1 MDANKCIEELLK
13 QLEEERRNVRRE
25 KLAVACLQRE
35 IERSKSEGTMREKL
49 IHQLE
54 EERRLRLDSER
65 RLREVTEESELGR
78 TQMTSLQQHFS
89 RMEDTVRT
97 LLQNQGVLDST
108 AMDTV
113 DIMKVYKDKLSKEM
127 EKQEASEE
135 KRVCQAA
142 EEQPAKSG
150 QSEAEKDAAGDEA
163 GDEAKDET
171 RTLLDRLKALEEE
184 NSALAIENENQRGQ
198 YERCLDEVANQ
209 VVQALLTQKDLRE
222 ECLKLRT
229 RVFDL
234 EQQNR
239 TLSVLFQQKLRPA
252 SDLLLQKLYSRL
264 MDLSSG
270 DLLMDQDRTK
280 HLLLTRNTDSPPH
293 ELTGKGFPV
302 GKCSSQLSLTASV
315 CAHAYG
321 RSSCSSSE
329 LSLSSACSEFS
340 SGSYTWN
347 DSRSCAKLSSLTW
360 EKRSGLGSS
369 VPSNICAPLEDQF
382 PARPKECH
390 ILEGLRRLQR
400 RRPKESSLSASSRRP
415 KSAFKDCMNSNE
427 GIYSLGMKA
436 GGLGA
441 SKSAPSPPCTSALVR
456 EARKFVYDS
465 DDADDESAHVAS
477 ARQRHSVPSKDGVWL
492 CSKKLSHSVSDS
504 LCSWDGIQ
512 DSVGGGNGTQEV
524 PSEPP
529 PPYSSQERPERLL
542 SFINGFL
549 FSGKRC
555 SAPTPTTQMQ
565 YELSSTETDGLL
577 HLSESDD
584 PDDNARVKALSEQT
598 LVARLTAEVP
608 EKDPKRFSRDSDQMH
623 RLRREQVR
631 AQSADSRP
639 RPLSLVK
646 DQKSSKAVQSEE
658 SISTIFDADGQ
669 PIKLCEMQVRRGAPL
684 PNVAPS
690 NETPTKMGPPDYAE
704 LVAQERPSRLRGG
717 GHNNR
722 NYSVLES
729 PEKPGE
735 THLRVQMTGR
745 TSSSREGSTERLQSQ
760 PGTHQH
766 KLIKPPYNRTNK
778 GHSVPPMTNVASPA
792 KASNTK
798 IPATRGKSSPLKVSL
813 GPGTEPSGTP
823 GSMSQEKSP
832 SSPPVKLSRFL
843 KAPSSGQSPKTA
855 PLSGSKLPARGEWGR
870 SLSSSPHLSR
880 RHLAHTTDYGE
891 QPTRDRHFEKAKSEL
906 RSPSPPPP
914 PGRTTSLLIRPN
926 YEALPQALK
935 AGGPPPPTTPNTVR
949 GPPPSYQPPSNPNMQ
964 HSCPQKDV
972 DTLEV
977 DAGYGTVNPQKLAES
992 GAQHHNIQKS
1002 SSSSSSS
1009 SQTPTKGGLPK
1020 RVHTKLYLS
1029 TSSPGHG
1036 PSDHQDFPA
1045 PKTSQK
1051 AAPQKAASQQST
1063 IQTKKAPLT
1072 NESGHLSSNKTPV
1085 QQCPAQDC
1093 ADPRSP
1099 PQVASHQRSPHNS
1112 AEAAA
1117 KTRIPV
1123 GLKAF
1128 VKSPIAL
1135 KKSSTIPG
1143 KQEKDHINTVSKET
1157 ASSEGLSQSQQT
1169 EQQQHAPPPP
1179 PPYHLH
1185 LPPVRGTADPKA
1197 LPLPPPQRN
1206 SIEES
1211 TQTTP
1216 PGEGGGMLGDKA
1228 GDRDSRLFKRSI
1240 SITTKPHLKPALGM
1254 NGAKARSQSFS
1265 TNYMEKPT
1273 INTAAVAAANA
1284 DGPGKVRTQIITN
1297 TAEKRNSLSRQS
1309 SFVEVMQQLKGSAGL
1324 TESGSSPSV
1333 SRPTQIEGI
1342 TGSSSHH
1349 GLPDKATRIGSK
1361 GDVAVPSP
1369 QKEARSL
1376 PLSDRQGLKNSR
1388 RPAKVSSHPQF
1399 ESTSFA
1405 SSPDVLPQGKGS
1417 TTMGKQEV
1425 LPQNQSTA
1433 NQSKPDEGEKA
1444 TNPLVCSIE
1453 EKVMMGIEENVQKI
1467 QGLERSNSS
1476 EAKQKTGSSLANWF
1490 GFRKSKLPA
1499 LNGKKTDSPKGKEEK
1514 KELKIGSVLGGR
1526 QTKGDKKK
1534 DKKKN
1539 DAQSKE
1545 SQEFVIAD
1553 NSNKMNS
1560 IMDHCNIQMGHITNQ
1575 LQSSTT
1581 YIGKD
1586 QLVKELLGRTVAK
1599 GDPHAASVAAIS
1611 LARRSGEM
1619 KGEVEIRS
1627 DTTILVTQ
1635 KLTLHGE
1642 REDDHVP
1649 EPVCQDHMIGSSC
1662 QMRTLDSGIGTF
1674 PLPDPVNRQ
1683 GGRNPPKPEPS
1694 AAAAI
1699 APEME
1704 EAPSATTTSPDSP
1717 DSPVCY
1723 PTIPCSATK
1732 VPSSLPEPCQQGAN
1746 SMAHSPPDP
1755 SLPAD
1760 PAREAAGLLRHPST
1774 SDIIRPKRLSQIEY
1788 TSQRTA
1794 IPVSSGKPA
1803 EKRRNAKDQTL
1814 AHDRA
1819 LRVCTYPGSSSDSEG
1834 ELQPACVNEA
1844 NTLRSPQNTQL
1855 NKTNSISQAGR
1866 VEELKR
1872 RSFGGVRSVTEYRSR
1887 SGSGGLVA
1895 GRPAL
1900 RRGDGYAR
1908 PRSQYLLPTETA
1920 APDQARDNHIKW
1932 KIPERAS
1939 ATVGPPQGFSRIPL
1953 ESLSCLGG
1961 STSAVSDR
1969 LHRSVCGSSGG
1980 SGGVGMGTR
1989 TDSSQHTVPH
1999 HIAPRSDSII
2009 YEGFA
2014 SSCASQGSSVA

>member
-1 MDANKCIEELLK
+1 MLACVLVCMRVCVWVCVRACGCDSYEESMDANRCIEELLK
-13 QLEEERRNVRRE
+13 QLEEERGIVRRE

-35 IERSKSEGTMREKL
+35 VERTKSEGTMREKL
-49 IHQLE
+49 VHQLE

-97 LLQNQGVLDST
+97 LLQNQGVLESS
-108 AMDTV
+108 AVDTV
-113 DIMKVYKDKLSKEM
+113 DIMKAYKDKLSKEV
-127 EKQEASEE
+127 EKLESSEE
-135 KRVCQAA
+135 KRACQA
-142 EEQPAKSG
+142 EQQPAESS
-150 QSEAEKDAAGDEA
+150 QSEAERDEA
-163 GDEAKDET
+163 SRETRDETKDET
-171 RTLLDRLKALEEE
+171 KDEAQTLLERLKTLEEE
-184 NSALAIENENQRGQ
+184 NSALAMENENQREQ

-234 EQQNR
+234 EHQNR

-270 DLLMDQDRTK
+270 DLLLDPERTK

-293 ELTGKGFPV
+293 ELSGKGFLV

-315 CAHAYG
+315 HAHAYG

-369 VPSNICAPLEDQF
+369 VPGNICAPLEDHF

-400 RRPKESSLSASSRRP
+400 RRSKETPSSSSRRP

-427 GIYSLGMKA
+427 GIYSLGVKA

-441 SKSAPSPPCTSALVR
+441 SKSAPSGAPAALVVG
-456 EARKFVYDS
+456 AKKFVYDS

-477 ARQRHSVPSKDGVWL
+477 VSVRQRHSVPSKDSGWL

-504 LCSWDGIQ
+504 LCSWEGIQ
-512 DSVGGGNGTQEV
+512 ESVSSTQEV

-529 PPYSSQERPERLL
+529 PPYSAQERPEKLL
-542 SFINGFL
+542 SFINGYL
-549 FSGKRC
+549 FSRKRC
-555 SAPTPTTQMQ
+555 SAPTPTTQML
-565 YELSSTETDGLL
+565 YEVSSNETDCAL

-584 PDDNARVKALSEQT
+584 PDDARIKGHLEQMS
-598 LVARLTAEVP
+598 VARS
-608 EKDPKRFSRDSDQMH
+608 KDLKRFSRDSDQMH
-623 RLRREQVR
+623 RVRREQVR

-646 DQKSSKAVQSEE
+646 DQKISKGVQSEE
-658 SISTIFDADGQ
+658 SITTIFDADGQ
-669 PIKLCEMQVRRGAPL
+669 PIKLCETRTSRQNVV
-684 PNVAPS
+684 PNEA
-690 NETPTKMGPPDYAE
+690 PTKMGPPDYAE

-717 GHNNR
+717 NNR

-735 THLRVQMTGR
+735 THLRGQLTSR
-745 TSSSREGSTERLQSQ
+745 TSNSREGSAERLQTQ
-760 PGTHQH
+760 PGNLQH
-766 KLIKPPYNRTNK
+766 KLIKPPYSRTNK
-778 GHSVPPMTNVASPA
+778 GHSVPPLINTASP
-792 KASNTK
+792 KGTNTK
-798 IPATRGKSSPLKVSL
+798 IPATRGKGSPLKVSL
-813 GPGTEPSGTP
+813 GPGTELSGTP
-823 GSMSQEKSP
+823 GSTSQEKSS

-843 KAPSSGQSPKTA
+843 KAPNSGQSPKSA
-855 PLSGSKLPARGEWGR
+855 PQSGSKLPGKGEWGR
-870 SLSSSPHLSR
+870 SSSSSPHLSR
-880 RHLAHTTDYGE
+880 RHLTHMDYGE

-935 AGGPPPPTTPNTVR
+935 PGGPPPPAPNTVR
-949 GPPPSYQPPSNPNMQ
+949 GPPPSYQPPSIPTMQ
-964 HSCPQKDV
+964 HSCPHKDV
-972 DTLEV
+972 DSLEV
-977 DAGYGTVNPQKLAES
+977 DAGYGTVNPQKLVDN
-992 GAQHHNIQKS
+992 GTHHLQKS
-1002 SSSSSSS
+1002 SSSN
-1009 SQTPTKGGLPK
+1009 QTPTKGLPK

-1029 TSSPGHG
+1029 SSSPGHV
-1036 PSDHQDFPA
+1036 PDHQDSA

-1051 AAPQKAASQQST
+1051 GAAPSLHTPQKAASQQST
-1063 IQTKKAPLT
+1063 IQTKKAPPT
-1072 NESGHLSSNKTPV
+1072 NENGYTPSNKTAGNLQTPV
-1085 QQCPAQDC
+1085 QFPAQDC
-1093 ADPRSP
+1093 SEPRCP
-1099 PQVASHQRSPHNS
+1099 PHVASHQRSAHNS
-1112 AEAAA
+1112 AEQAA

-1128 VKSPIAL
+1128 VKSPAAL

-1157 ASSEGLSQSQQT
+1157 ASSEGLSQS
-1169 EQQQHAPPPP
+1169 ENAP

-1185 LPPVRGTADPKA
+1185 LPPVRGNMEPKE
-1197 LPLPPPQRN
+1197 LPLPQRN
-1206 SIEES
+1206 SVEES

-1228 GDRDSRLFKRSI
+1228 DRDSRLFKRSI

-1265 TNYMEKPT
+1265 TNYMEKPN
-1273 INTAAVAAANA
+1273 INTTVNA

-1297 TAEKRNSLSRQS
+1297 TVEKRNSLSRQS
-1309 SFVEVMQQLKGSAGL
+1309 SFVEGTQLKTGTGL
-1324 TESGSSPSV
+1324 PESGSSPSV

-1349 GLPDKATRIGSK
+1349 GLPDRTSRFSAKFDIA
-1361 GDVAVPSP
+1361 APSP

-1376 PLSDRQGLKNSR
+1376 PLSDRLGLKNSR
-1388 RPAKVSSHPQF
+1388 RPAKVASHPQF
-1399 ESTSFA
+1399 ESTSFSA
-1405 SSPDVLPQGKGS
+1405 SSTEVLPQGKGS
-1417 TTMGKQEV
+1417 TVGKQEV
-1425 LPQNQSTA
+1425 MPKNQSTP
-1433 NQSKPDEGEKA
+1433 NQSNPDEEETVA
-1444 TNPLVCSIE
+1444 NPLVCSIE
-1453 EKVMMGIEENVQKI
+1453 EKVMMGIKENVQKI
-1467 QGLERSNSS
+1467 QVLERSNSS

-1499 LNGKKTDSPKGKEEK
+1499 LNSKKVDSPKGKEDK

-1526 QTKGDKKK
+1526 QTKSDKKK

-1539 DAQSKE
+1539 ETQSKE
-1545 SQEFVIAD
+1545 SQEFVISD

-1586 QLVKELLGRTVAK
+1586 QFVKELLGRTVAK
-1599 GDPHAASVAAIS
+1599 GDSHAASVAAIS

-1619 KGEVEIRS
+1619 KGEVEIHS
-1627 DTTILVTQ
+1627 DTAILVTQ

-1642 REDDHVP
+1642 REDDHAP

-1674 PLPDPVNRQ
+1674 PLPDPVSRQ
-1683 GGRNPPKPEPS
+1683 GGRNPPKPEPPGS
-1694 AAAAI
+1694 
-1699 APEME
+1699 PEKD
-1704 EAPSATTTSPDSP
+1704 EAPGAPALPDSP
-1717 DSPVCY
+1717 VSVCY

-1732 VPSSLPEPCQQGAN
+1732 VPSCLSEPGQQRAAN
-1746 SMAHSPPDP
+1746 STAHSLSDH
-1755 SLPAD
+1755 SMPAD
-1760 PAREAAGLLRHPST
+1760 PAREKKASLLRHPST
-1774 SDIIRPKRLSQIEY
+1774 SDVIKPKRFSHIEY
-1788 TSQRTA
+1788 PSKRTER
-1794 IPVSSGKPA
+1794 PVSSNKPV
-1803 EKRRNAKDQTL
+1803 ERRKNATDQSL
-1814 AHDRA
+1814 PHDRA
-1819 LRVCTYPGSSSDSEG
+1819 LRVCTYSGSSNDSESEP
-1834 ELQPACVNEA
+1834 ELECRSEA

-1855 NKTNSISQAGR
+1855 NKTNSISQVGR
-1866 VEELKR
+1866 VEQLKR
-1872 RSFGGVRSVTEYRSR
+1872 RSFCGVRSAAECNQQHR
-1887 SGSGGLVA
+1887 GHSGGGGA
-1895 GRPAL
+1895 PC
-1900 RRGDGYAR
+1900 R
-1908 PRSQYLLPTETA
+1908 PRSQYLPRTEHALDYGQT
-1920 APDQARDNHIKW
+1920 RDNHCKG
-1932 KIPERAS
+1932 KILERVS
-1939 ATVGPPQGFSRIPL
+1939 AIGGPQQGFSRISL

-1961 STSAVSDR
+1961 SGGPDR
-1969 LHRSVCGSSGG
+1969 LHRSICGGIG
-1980 SGGVGMGTR
+1980 NAGVGTR
-1989 TDSSQHTVPH
+1989 ADPQHTPERQASNN
-1999 HIAPRSDSII
+1999 HIVSRSDSIL
-2009 YEGFA
+2009 YDGFT
-2014 SSCASQGSSVA
+2014 SCASQGSNIA

>member
-1 MDANKCIEELLK
+1 
-13 QLEEERRNVRRE
+13 
-25 KLAVACLQRE
+25 
-35 IERSKSEGTMREKL
+35 MREKL

-108 AMDTV
+108 AVDAV

-127 EKQEASEE
+127 EKHELSEE
-135 KRVCQAA
+135 KRACQAA

-150 QSEAEKDAAGDEA
+150 QSETEKDAAGDEE

-184 NSALAIENENQRGQ
+184 NSVLATENENQRGQ

-270 DLLMDQDRTK
+270 DLLMDPDRTK

-293 ELTGKGFPV
+293 ELMGKGFPV

-315 CAHAYG
+315 HAHAYG

-347 DSRSCAKLSSLTW
+347 DSRSCAKMSSLTW

-400 RRPKESSLSASSRRP
+400 RRPRESSSASASSATSSRRP

-441 SKSAPSPPCTSALVR
+441 GSRCGPSPPCASALLR

-465 DDADDESAHVAS
+465 DDADDESAHA
-477 ARQRHSVPSKDGVWL
+477 AGGGGGRQRHSAPSKDSVWL

-504 LCSWDGIQ
+504 LCSWDGTQ
-512 DSVGGGNGTQEV
+512 DGGGGVSGIGGGPQEV

-565 YELSSTETDGLL
+565 YELSSIETDGPL

-584 PDDNARVKALSEQT
+584 PDDHNSVQRAKALSEQAPV
-598 LVARLTAEVP
+598 VAPPRRTAELP

-669 PIKLCEMQVRRGAPL
+669 PIKLCETQTRSGPRPVPA
-684 PNVAPS
+684 NVAPS
-690 NETPTKMGPPDYAE
+690 IETPTKMGGPPDYAE

-717 GHNNR
+717 GNNNR

-735 THLRVQMTGR
+735 THLRPQLTGR
-745 TSSSREGSTERLQSQ
+745 SSNSREGSAER

-766 KLIKPPYNRTNK
+766 KLIKPPYNRINK
-778 GHSVPPMTNVASPA
+778 GHSVPPMTNIASPA
-792 KASNTK
+792 KAGNTK

-813 GPGTEPSGTP
+813 GPGAELSGSP
-823 GSMSQEKSP
+823 GSTSQEKSP

-870 SLSSSPHLSR
+870 SLSSSPHLTR

-891 QPTRDRHFEKAKSEL
+891 QPTRDRHFEKAKSDL

-935 AGGPPPPTTPNTVR
+935 AGGPPPPTPNTVR
-949 GPPPSYQPPSNPNMQ
+949 GPPPSYQPPATPNAQ

-972 DTLEV
+972 DALEV
-977 DAGYGTVNPQKLAES
+977 DAGYGTVNPQKLADG

-1009 SQTPTKGGLPK
+1009 SQTPTKAGLTK

-1045 PKTSQK
+1045 GKTSQK
-1051 AAPQKAASQQST
+1051 AGPQKAASQQQST
-1063 IQTKKAPLT
+1063 IQAKKAPLA
-1072 NESGHLSSNKTPV
+1072 NESGHKAAV
-1085 QQCPAQDC
+1085 QQCPAPD
-1093 ADPRSP
+1093 
-1099 PQVASHQRSPHNS
+1099 QVASHQRSPHNS
-1112 AEAAA
+1112 ADPAA

-1157 ASSEGLSQSQQT
+1157 ASSEGLSQSQQS
-1169 EQQQHAPPPP
+1169 EQQHQHQQHQQQQQQHAP

-1185 LPPVRGTADPKA
+1185 LPPVRGTAEPKS
-1197 LPLPPPQRN
+1197 LPLLLPPPQQQRN

-1216 PGEGGGMLGDKA
+1216 PGEGGGCSGMLGDKA

-1273 INTAAVAAANA
+1273 INTTTVAAAAAANV

-1309 SFVEVMQQLKGSAGL
+1309 SFVEGVPTQLKGGIAGL

-1333 SRPTQIEGI
+1333 SRPGLIEGI

-1349 GLPDKATRIGSK
+1349 GLPDRASRIGSK
-1361 GDVAVPSP
+1361 GDVTVPSP

-1417 TTMGKQEV
+1417 TTMGNQEV
-1425 LPQNQSTA
+1425 PPQSQSTA
-1433 NQSKPDEGEKA
+1433 NQCTPDEGEKAA

-1467 QGLERSNSS
+1467 QGLERSISS

-1499 LNGKKTDSPKGKEEK
+1499 LNGKKADSPKGKEEK

-1539 DAQSKE
+1539 DSQSKE
-1545 SQEFVIAD
+1545 SQELVIAD
-1553 NSNKMNS
+1553 NSNKINS

-1575 LQSSTT
+1575 LQSSTA

-1642 REDDHVP
+1642 REDDHAP

-1683 GGRNPPKPEPS
+1683 SGRNSS
-1694 AAAAI
+1694 AAATAVT
-1699 APEME
+1699 PETE
-1704 EAPSATTTSPDSP
+1704 EAPGVTTTTTSPDSP

-1723 PTIPCSATK
+1723 PTIPCSANK
-1732 VPSSLPEPCQQGAN
+1732 VPLTLPEPCQQGAN
-1746 SMAHSPPDP
+1746 SVARSLPDP
-1755 SLPAD
+1755 SSPAD
-1760 PAREAAGLLRHPST
+1760 PARETTGLLRQPST
-1774 SDIIRPKRLSQIEY
+1774 SDIIRPKRLSQIEFP
-1788 TSQRTA
+1788 SQRTA
-1794 IPVSSGKPA
+1794 IPVSGSKPT
-1803 EKRRNAKDQTL
+1803 EKRRTAKDQTL

-1819 LRVCTYPGSSSDSEG
+1819 LRVCTYPGSSSSDSEG
-1834 ELQPACVNEA
+1834 ECVQPACVKEA
-1844 NTLRSPQNTQL
+1844 STLRSPQHTQL
-1855 NKTNSISQAGR
+1855 NKTNSISQAAGR

-1872 RSFGGVRSVTEYRSR
+1872 RSFGGVRSVAEYRSR
-1887 SGSGGLVA
+1887 SGSGGIGA

-1900 RRGDGYAR
+1900 RREDGYYAR
-1908 PRSQYLLPTETA
+1908 PRSQYLLPSETA
-1920 APDQARDNHIKW
+1920 APDHGQARDNHMRW
-1932 KIPERAS
+1932 KFPERAS
-1939 ATVGPPQGFSRIPL
+1939 ATVGPQQGFSRIPL
-1953 ESLSCLGG
+1953 ESLGCLGG
-1961 STSAVSDR
+1961 SSAAAVSDR
-1969 LHRSVCGSSGG
+1969 LHRSVCGGGG
-1980 SGGVGMGTR
+1980 SSIGGVVGTGTR
-1989 TDSSQHTVPH
+1989 TEASQHATAPH
-1999 HIAPRSDSII
+1999 HNSQRSDSIL
-2009 YEGFA
+2009 YEGFVA
-2014 SSCASQGSSVA
+2014 SCASRGSSVA